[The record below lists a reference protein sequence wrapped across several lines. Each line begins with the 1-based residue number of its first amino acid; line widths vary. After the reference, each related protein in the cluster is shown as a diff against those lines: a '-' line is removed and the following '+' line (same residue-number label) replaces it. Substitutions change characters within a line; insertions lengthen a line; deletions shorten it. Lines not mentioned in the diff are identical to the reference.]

1 MVDQNKIRRETMR
14 WNIMLALNNARPVG
28 AYEELVLSIVQAV
41 FLDASAMELR
51 RELDYLDGRGMIR
64 LTKEPHGRWF
74 AELTRD
80 GVDVVEYTVTC
91 DPGIGR
97 PAKYW

>member
-1 MVDQNKIRRETMR
+1 MVDHNKVRREAMR

-28 AYEELVLSIVQAV
+28 AYEELVLSIVQAMY
-41 FLDASAMELR
+41 LDASAMELR
-51 RELDYLDGRGMIR
+51 RELDYLASRGMVN
-64 LTKEPHGRWF
+64 LTKEPNGRWF
-74 AELTRD
+74 AAMTRD
-80 GVDVVEYTVTC
+80 GVDVVEYTVVC